1 MEKVREAVKKIRE
14 KGYLVSPK
22 TIDMLKEE
30 ENPLEIVKNIEEKEE
45 SSSKAI
51 IEPEDIEEQIK
62 KNKEETD
69 EKPKT
74 KIKGKLKQIPSKEH
88 EKEIEIL
95 NKDISKE
102 SRSKGEVE
110 DFVENFKSRYNK
122 IYKILRSRGENS
134 AVKIENAK
142 KKNEKI
148 KVIGLITEMK
158 STKNGH
164 VFMKVEDPTGL
175 MKALVPKNKKSIIEK
190 TDELVNDEVIALEG
204 HMGNNNLFIINN
216 IHCPDLPVRE
226 LKTTEED
233 IAIAT
238 TSDIHIGSNYFLK
251 ENFENFLKWLK
262 GEKGNKRQRELAG
275 KIKYLTIAGDI
286 VDGVGIYPEQEKE
299 LELTDIYLQY
309 KQFKEYMEEIPD
321 HIEII
326 IGPGNHDAVNKADP
340 QPKIPPELIENI
352 EELPNVTM
360 IGSPALLKIHGL
372 RLLVYH
378 GTSFDDI
385 IPQIKSASYEN
396 VKGVLRKT
404 LKSRHLH
411 PIYGEKPITP
421 EREDH
426 LVIEKAPDIYHSGH
440 VHKNGYDKY
449 RGTICVNSGT
459 WQEKT
464 PFQRRI
470 GHKPTPGRL
479 PIIETKKG
487 KINVLRF
494 DQGLNEEGVKEKK

>member
-164 VFMKVEDPTGL
+164 VFMKVEDPTG
-175 MKALVPKNKKSIIEK
+175 
-190 TDELVNDEVIALEG
+190 
-204 HMGNNNLFIINN
+204 
-216 IHCPDLPVRE
+216 
-226 LKTTEED
+226 
-233 IAIAT
+233 
-238 TSDIHIGSNYFLK
+238 
-251 ENFENFLKWLK
+251 
-262 GEKGNKRQRELAG
+262 
-275 KIKYLTIAGDI
+275 
-286 VDGVGIYPEQEKE
+286 
-299 LELTDIYLQY
+299 
-309 KQFKEYMEEIPD
+309 
-321 HIEII
+321 
-326 IGPGNHDAVNKADP
+326 
-340 QPKIPPELIENI
+340 
-352 EELPNVTM
+352 
-360 IGSPALLKIHGL
+360 
-372 RLLVYH
+372 
-378 GTSFDDI
+378 
-385 IPQIKSASYEN
+385 
-396 VKGVLRKT
+396 
-404 LKSRHLH
+404 
-411 PIYGEKPITP
+411 
-421 EREDH
+421 
-426 LVIEKAPDIYHSGH
+426 
-440 VHKNGYDKY
+440 
-449 RGTICVNSGT
+449 
-459 WQEKT
+459 
-464 PFQRRI
+464 
-470 GHKPTPGRL
+470 
-479 PIIETKKG
+479 
-487 KINVLRF
+487 
-494 DQGLNEEGVKEKK
+494 